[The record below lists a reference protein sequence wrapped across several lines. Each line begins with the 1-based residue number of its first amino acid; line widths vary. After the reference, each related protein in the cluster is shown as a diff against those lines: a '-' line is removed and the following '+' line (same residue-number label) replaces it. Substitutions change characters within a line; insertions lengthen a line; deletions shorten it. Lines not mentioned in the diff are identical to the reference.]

1 MIASL
6 PYIVRNLL
14 RRRTRTFLGVLGIGL
29 TLALL
34 TAIQVGLDSVSI
46 SYLDLVALQAGKAD
60 LVITRTGGD
69 PFNPRPFPPSEVA
82 PRLYNNPKLRGLSP
96 RWFGMVQIQSHGQEH
111 HAALI
116 GVNPRRE
123 RELGISGLSPEPN
136 LEGEDCALSAS
147 LAARLKLTPGN
158 RFSIRS
164 TSTYS
169 EAQVRL
175 ERALDRQLVLP
186 PQIRDYVVVNEAT
199 ARQILGEPEQVHA
212 FAGAFRNPHEFY
224 DARDLHSSVLKLKDA
239 GAAIA
244 AEIGPRFDV
253 RLPKAAAITVFREF
267 TSPLR
272 AVFGVFALL
281 ALTITG
287 LLIYSLISVS
297 VEERVREYAI
307 LRTLGAK
314 RGDIFRLV
322 LGESFVMCFLGVVP
336 GVLAGAG
343 LAALFVKLVGLAL
356 AAKGGALTVEI
367 SLATL
372 LLTLAGGAALSIGS
386 ALVPA
391 WQATRWRI
399 VDALDPLRR
408 GQVAPPPAEDGQV
421 NRPLMLAGLVLAALS
436 VVIFFVLPTAV
447 FSGNPSLIGTVLLCL
462 LVSMVLGFTLA
473 SVGVLPRL
481 QKILVR
487 FLGPAFG
494 PAAELAGRNLE
505 RHRRRHTTTA
515 LLFTLSVAMVIFIAS
530 LVALASR
537 TALSLVEQ
545 THGADLRI
553 EAGRVSSDSIK
564 SDFTRVEGVNAVSE
578 VQYLHSRSEAGTAY
592 DVVISDLVGMKNLW
606 VVPFGVD
613 SDLAKVI
620 YRQAIVCDAGS
631 ADAIADL
638 ASDKVVPHQDSAA
651 STNAAPPVIL
661 SLAIAR
667 FLDVAVGDQVQLSF
681 HLGSDRSAARFRV
694 AAIYSAL
701 PGFRNVRGRVALAVG
716 SGLLMSLENFK
727 IMTRSAPYE
736 AFQGIYF
743 VQAKGDANA
752 HKAVAGRIRED
763 FDVRYRF
770 GVSCAAEQK
779 QEARVLYWATQVLF
793 GLLLAVAVVIAVF
806 ALIASMASSVMERH
820 REIGVLKALGLRRA
834 NLFGL
839 FLAEAVVLT
848 LSSGVAGGVIGFL
861 LAWLFVLQASL
872 LMELPTT
879 FTLPYLT
886 FVATILI
893 SLVAGA
899 LAAHLPT
906 RKLLRKSAADIL
918 RAA

>member
-1 MIASL
+1 MIATL
-6 PYIVRNLL
+6 PYIVRNLR
-14 RRRTRTFLGVLGIGL
+14 RRRTRTLMGVLGICL

-46 SYLDLVALQAGKAD
+46 SYLDLVSLQAGKAD

-69 PFNPRPFPPSEVA
+69 PFNPRSFSPSVVSA
-82 PRLYNNPKLRGLSP
+82 RLSESPKLLGLAP
-96 RWFGMVQIQSHGQEH
+96 RWFGIVQVQFRGQEH
-111 HAALI
+111 HAVLI
-116 GVNPRRE
+116 GVNPQRE
-123 RELGISGLSPEPN
+123 RELGISGLSPEPV
-136 LEGEDCALSAS
+136 LEGEACALSAS
-147 LAARLKLTPGN
+147 LATRLKMAPGS
-158 RFSIRS
+158 RFAVRS
-164 TSTYS
+164 ASTYG

-175 ERALDRQLVLP
+175 ETVLERQLVLP

-199 ARQILGEPEQVHA
+199 ARQILGESEQIHA
-212 FAGAFRNPHEFY
+212 LAGAFREPHSFY
-224 DARDLHSSVLKLKDA
+224 DARDLHASVLKLKEA

-244 AEIGPRFDV
+244 SQIGPQYDV
-253 RLPKAAAITVFREF
+253 RLPKAAAITTFREF
-267 TSPLR
+267 SSPLR

-297 VEERVREYAI
+297 VEERVREYGI

-322 LGESFVMCFLGVVP
+322 LGESFLMCFLGVVP
-336 GVLAGAG
+336 GVIGGAG
-343 LAALFVKLVGLAL
+343 LAVLFLKLAGVAI
-356 AAKGGALTVEI
+356 AAKGGTLAVEI
-367 SLATL
+367 SPATL
-372 LLTLAGGAALSIGS
+372 LLTIAGGAALSIGS

-391 WQATRWRI
+391 WHATRWRI

-408 GQVAPPPAEDGQV
+408 GQVAPPPAGEGRA
-421 NRPLMLAGLVLAALS
+421 NRPLLASGLAISVLS
-436 VVIFFVLPTAV
+436 VVVFFVLPTAV
-447 FSGNPSLIGTVLLCL
+447 FSGNPSLIGAVLLCL
-462 LVSMVLGFTLA
+462 LVAMVLGFTLA
-473 SVGVLPRL
+473 SVGILPWV
-481 QKILVR
+481 QMILAR
-487 FLGPAFG
+487 FLRPVFG
-494 PAAELAGRNLE
+494 AAAELAGRNLE

-515 LLFTLSVAMVIFIAS
+515 LLFTLSVSMVIFMAS

-545 THGADLRI
+545 THGADVRI
-553 EAGRVSSDSIK
+553 EAGRIESDSIK
-564 SDFTRVEGVNAVSE
+564 SDFSRVEGVNAVSE
-578 VQYLHSRSEAGTAY
+578 ARYLHSRSEAGIAY
-592 DVVISDLVGMKNLW
+592 DVVISDLVGMRNLW

-613 SDLAKVI
+613 SDLSKVV
-620 YRQAIVCDAGS
+620 YRGGIVCDAGTP
-631 ADAIADL
+631 DAL
-638 ASDKVVPHQDSAA
+638 GELGSHKVLSDRDNSAA
-651 STNAAPPVIL
+651 TNAVPTVIL

-667 FLDVAVGDQVQLSF
+667 FLDVTDGDQVQLSF
-681 HLGSDRSAARFRV
+681 RLGSERSDARFRV

-727 IMTRSAPYE
+727 IMTRSAPSE

-743 VQAKGDANA
+743 IQGKGDEKA
-752 HKAVAGRIRED
+752 HQAAAAKIRED

-779 QEARVLYWATQVLF
+779 KEARVLYWATQVLF

-834 NLFGL
+834 NLFRL

-848 LSSGVAGGVIGFL
+848 LSAGIAGGVIGFL
-861 LAWLFVLQASL
+861 LAWFFVLQASL
-872 LMELPTT
+872 LMELATT

-886 FVATILI
+886 FLATVLI
-893 SLVAGA
+893 SLLAGA

-906 RKLLRKSAADIL
+906 RTLLHKSAADIL